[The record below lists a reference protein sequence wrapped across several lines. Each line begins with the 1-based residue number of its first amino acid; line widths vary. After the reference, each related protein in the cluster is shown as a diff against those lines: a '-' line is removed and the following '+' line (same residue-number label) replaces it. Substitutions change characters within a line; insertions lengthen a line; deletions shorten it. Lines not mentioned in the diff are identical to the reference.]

1 MSVMETILQSFTFAF
16 DTTKVIQIYE
26 STKLFRLK
34 FVNKMNF
41 FIYTKIGSPLGK
53 STFVAVSSLSIPKNF
68 PKDVKLA
75 IHSSTIFRYP
85 LVGGTG
91 GIVVE

>member
-1 MSVMETILQSFTFAF
+1 MSVTETILQSFTFAF

-41 FIYTKIGSPLGK
+41 FIYIY
-53 STFVAVSSLSIPKNF
+53 KNRLTAWQA
-68 PKDVKLA
+68 DLCC
-75 IHSSTIFRYP
+75 S
-85 LVGGTG
+85 
-91 GIVVE
+91 